1 MHRVKSIALFG
12 SAAKDSMHEN
22 SDIDFLVQFSDEID
36 VLDYADNY
44 FSFLEKLENL
54 IGKKVDLVSK
64 KSLKNPVLIEEIDRS
79 KVDLYPKVL
88 KYILDIQSVIQEIE
102 TIKTK
107 TNNNFNSFKS
117 DIILQRA
124 IERDLEIIGEAIR
137 KILEID
143 PTIKITS
150 AKNIIGLRNIIS
162 HAYDSIEPEMVW
174 GIIQNNIPLLADE
187 INTLKT
193 I

>member
-1 MHRVKSIALFG
+1 M
-12 SAAKDSMHEN
+12 
-22 SDIDFLVQFSDEID
+22 Q
-36 VLDYADNY
+36 
-44 FSFLEKLENL
+44 
-54 IGKKVDLVSK
+54 
-64 KSLKNPVLIEEIDRS
+64 
-79 KVDLYPKVL
+79 PKVL

-150 AKNIIGLRNIIS
+150 AKNIIGLRNIIFTC
-162 HAYDSIEPEMVW
+162 
-174 GIIQNNIPLLADE
+174 L
-187 INTLKT
+187 
-193 I
+193 